1 MAKESDSFAKN
12 LAISVITGLFT
23 IGAEVAVAYLVP
35 QVQNPIVVN
44 NNVVVSTDDYEKA
57 TDRIQ
62 ELEDELNELK
72 RVSLNSNNG
81 GGSVSSAASDDSSRS
96 LLKDNPGSSSNYSQS
111 GDTNAKDTAG
121 NRYDPNRW
129 GIIGSCSACSGFAD
143 YYLGGNYSK
152 LSITIAPSSTNIDGK
167 GNSTSFEI
175 LVKYKGDSDFR
186 CIHTEKNISKSTSPI
201 QLENLDISGA
211 EWIEFKAIENVDEG
225 HLNGNVL
232 MIADAIVG

>member
-23 IGAEVAVAYLVP
+23 IGAEVAAAYLVP
-35 QVQNPIVVN
+35 QVQNPIIVN
-44 NNVVVSTDDYEKA
+44 NNVVISTDDYEKA
-57 TDRIQ
+57 EDRIQ
-62 ELEDELNELK
+62 ELEEELNEL
-72 RVSLNSNNG
+72 RPVNSNENSSTG
-81 GGSVSSAASDDSSRS
+81 NSAASGVSSRA
-96 LLKDNPGSSSNYSQS
+96 LLKDKPGSSSNYSQS
-111 GDTNAKDTAG
+111 CDTNAKDTAG
-121 NRYDPNRW
+121 NRYDPNHW

>member
-1 MAKESDSFAKN
+1 M
-12 LAISVITGLFT
+12 
-23 IGAEVAVAYLVP
+23 VP
-35 QVQNPIVVN
+35 QVQNPIIVN
-44 NNVVVSTDDYEKA
+44 NNVVISTDDYEKA
-57 TDRIQ
+57 VDRIQ
-62 ELEDELNELK
+62 ELEEELNEL
-72 RVSLNSNNG
+72 RPVNSNENSSTG
-81 GGSVSSAASDDSSRS
+81 NSAASGVSSRV
-96 LLKDNPGSSSNYSQS
+96 LLKDKPGSSSNYSQS

-121 NRYDPNRW
+121 NLYDPNHW

>member
-23 IGAEVAVAYLVP
+23 IGAEVVVAYLVP
-35 QVQNPIVVN
+35 QVQNPIIVN
-44 NNVVVSTDDYEKA
+44 NNVVISTDDYEKA
-57 TDRIQ
+57 VDRIQ
-62 ELEDELNELK
+62 ELKEELNEL
-72 RVSLNSNNG
+72 RPVNSNENSSTG
-81 GGSVSSAASDDSSRS
+81 NSATSGVSSRAI
-96 LLKDNPGSSSNYSQS
+96 LKDKPGSSSNYSQS

-121 NRYDPNRW
+121 NRYDPNHW

>member
-35 QVQNPIVVN
+35 QVQNPIIVN
-44 NNVVVSTDDYEKA
+44 NNVVISTDDYEKA
-57 TDRIQ
+57 VDRIQ
-62 ELEDELNELK
+62 ELEEELNEL
-72 RVSLNSNNG
+72 RPVNSNENSSTG
-81 GGSVSSAASDDSSRS
+81 NSATSGVSSRA
-96 LLKDNPGSSSNYSQS
+96 LLKDKPGSSSNYSQS

-121 NRYDPNRW
+121 NRYDPNHW

-186 CIHTEKNISKSTSPI
+186 CIHTEKTLVNRPLQFSLRT
-201 QLENLDISGA
+201 
-211 EWIEFKAIENVDEG
+211 
-225 HLNGNVL
+225 
-232 MIADAIVG
+232 

>member
-35 QVQNPIVVN
+35 QVQNPIIVN
-44 NNVVVSTDDYEKA
+44 NNVVISTDDYEKA
-57 TDRIQ
+57 VDRIQ
-62 ELEDELNELK
+62 ELEEELNEL
-72 RVSLNSNNG
+72 RPVNSNENSSTG
-81 GGSVSSAASDDSSRS
+81 NSATSGVSSRA
-96 LLKDNPGSSSNYSQS
+96 LLKDKPGSSSNYSQS

-121 NRYDPNRW
+121 NRYDPNHW

-186 CIHTEKNISKSTSPI
+186 CIHTENNISKSTCPI

>member
-23 IGAEVAVAYLVP
+23 IGAEVVVAYLVP
-35 QVQNPIVVN
+35 QVQNPIIVN
-44 NNVVVSTDDYEKA
+44 NNVVISTDDYEKA
-57 TDRIQ
+57 VDRIQ
-62 ELEDELNELK
+62 ELEEELNEL
-72 RVSLNSNNG
+72 RPVNSNENSSTG
-81 GGSVSSAASDDSSRS
+81 NSATSGVSSRAI
-96 LLKDNPGSSSNYSQS
+96 LKDKPGSSSNYSQS

-121 NRYDPNRW
+121 NRYDPNHW

-232 MIADAIVG
+232 MIADAIVE

>member
-1 MAKESDSFAKN
+1 M
-12 LAISVITGLFT
+12 
-23 IGAEVAVAYLVP
+23 VP

-81 GGSVSSAASDDSSRS
+81 GGSVSSAASDDSSRA
-96 LLKDNPGSSSNYSQS
+96 LLKDKPGSSSNYSQS

>member
-81 GGSVSSAASDDSSRS
+81 GGSVSSAASDDSSRA
-96 LLKDNPGSSSNYSQS
+96 LLKDKPGSSSNYSQS

-129 GIIGSCSACSGFAD
+129 GIIGSLLSLQWLCRLLFGR
-143 YYLGGNYSK
+143 K
-152 LSITIAPSSTNIDGK
+152 LFQAVHYHRP
-167 GNSTSFEI
+167 FQH
-175 LVKYKGDSDFR
+175 KY
-186 CIHTEKNISKSTSPI
+186 
-201 QLENLDISGA
+201 
-211 EWIEFKAIENVDEG
+211 
-225 HLNGNVL
+225 
-232 MIADAIVG
+232 

>member
-23 IGAEVAVAYLVP
+23 IGAEVAAAYLVP
-35 QVQNPIVVN
+35 QVQNPIIVN
-44 NNVVVSTDDYEKA
+44 NNVVISTDDYEKA
-57 TDRIQ
+57 VDRIQ
-62 ELEDELNELK
+62 ELEEELNEP
-72 RVSLNSNNG
+72 RPVNSNENSSTG
-81 GGSVSSAASDDSSRS
+81 NSAASGVSSRA
-96 LLKDNPGSSSNYSQS
+96 LLKDKPGSSSNYSQS

-121 NRYDPNRW
+121 NRYDPNHW

>member
-23 IGAEVAVAYLVP
+23 IGAEVAAAYLVP
-35 QVQNPIVVN
+35 QVQNPIIVN
-44 NNVVVSTDDYEKA
+44 NNVVISTDDYEKA
-57 TDRIQ
+57 VDRIQ
-62 ELEDELNELK
+62 ELEEELNEL
-72 RVSLNSNNG
+72 RPVNSNENSSTG
-81 GGSVSSAASDDSSRS
+81 NSATSGVSSRA
-96 LLKDNPGSSSNYSQS
+96 LLKDKPGSSSNYLQS

-121 NRYDPNRW
+121 NRYDPNHW

>member
-23 IGAEVAVAYLVP
+23 IGVEVAAAYLVP
-35 QVQNPIVVN
+35 QVQNPIIVN
-44 NNVVVSTDDYEKA
+44 NNVVISTDDYEKA
-57 TDRIQ
+57 VDRIQ
-62 ELEDELNELK
+62 ELEEELNQL
-72 RVSLNSNNG
+72 RPVNSNENSSTG
-81 GGSVSSAASDDSSRS
+81 NSAASGVSSRA
-96 LLKDNPGSSSNYSQS
+96 LLNDKPGSSSNYSQS

-121 NRYDPNRW
+121 NRYDPNHW

-143 YYLGGNYSK
+143 YYLGGNYYK

-186 CIHTEKNISKSTSPI
+186 CIHIEKTSVNRPL
-201 QLENLDISGA
+201 QFSLRT
-211 EWIEFKAIENVDEG
+211 
-225 HLNGNVL
+225 
-232 MIADAIVG
+232 

>member
-1 MAKESDSFAKN
+1 MAKESDCFAKN

-35 QVQNPIVVN
+35 QVQNPIIVN
-44 NNVVVSTDDYEKA
+44 NNVVISTDDYEKA
-57 TDRIQ
+57 VDRIQ
-62 ELEDELNELK
+62 ELEEELNEL
-72 RVSLNSNNG
+72 RPVNSNENSSTG
-81 GGSVSSAASDDSSRS
+81 NSATSGVSSRAI
-96 LLKDNPGSSSNYSQS
+96 LKDKPGSSSNYSQS

-121 NRYDPNRW
+121 NRYDPNHW

-232 MIADAIVG
+232 MITDAIVG

>member
-35 QVQNPIVVN
+35 QVQNPIIVN
-44 NNVVVSTDDYEKA
+44 NNVVISTDDYEKA
-57 TDRIQ
+57 VDRIQ
-62 ELEDELNELK
+62 ELEEELNEL
-72 RVSLNSNNG
+72 RPVNSNENSSTG
-81 GGSVSSAASDDSSRS
+81 NSATSGVSSRA
-96 LLKDNPGSSSNYSQS
+96 LLKDKPGSSSNYSQS

-121 NRYDPNRW
+121 NRYDPNHW

>member
-23 IGAEVAVAYLVP
+23 IGAEVAAAYLVP
-35 QVQNPIVVN
+35 QVQNPIIVN
-44 NNVVVSTDDYEKA
+44 NNVVISTDDYEKA
-57 TDRIQ
+57 VDRIQ
-62 ELEDELNELK
+62 ELEEELNQL
-72 RVSLNSNNG
+72 RPVNSNENSSTG
-81 GGSVSSAASDDSSRS
+81 NSAASGVSSRA
-96 LLKDNPGSSSNYSQS
+96 LLKDKPGSSSNYSQS
-111 GDTNAKDTAG
+111 GNTNAKDTAG
-121 NRYDPNRW
+121 NRYDPNHW

>member
-35 QVQNPIVVN
+35 QVQNPIIVN
-44 NNVVVSTDDYEKA
+44 NNVVISTDDYEKA
-57 TDRIQ
+57 VDRIQ
-62 ELEDELNELK
+62 ELEEELNEL
-72 RVSLNSNNG
+72 RPVNSNENSSTG
-81 GGSVSSAASDDSSRS
+81 NSATSGVSSRA
-96 LLKDNPGSSSNYSQS
+96 LLKDKPGSSSNYSQS

-121 NRYDPNRW
+121 NRYDPNHW

-143 YYLGGNYSK
+143 YYLGGNYSQ
-152 LSITIAPSSTNIDGK
+152 LSFTIAPSSTNIDGK

>member
-23 IGAEVAVAYLVP
+23 IGAEVAAAFLVP
-35 QVQNPIVVN
+35 QVQNPIIVN
-44 NNVVVSTDDYEKA
+44 NNVVISTDDYEKA
-57 TDRIQ
+57 VDRIQ
-62 ELEDELNELK
+62 ELEQELNEL
-72 RVSLNSNNG
+72 RPVNSNENSSTG
-81 GGSVSSAASDDSSRS
+81 NSAASGVSSRA
-96 LLKDNPGSSSNYSQS
+96 LLKDKPGSSSNYSQS

-121 NRYDPNRW
+121 NRYDPNHW

>member
-23 IGAEVAVAYLVP
+23 IGAEVVVAYLVP
-35 QVQNPIVVN
+35 QVQNPIIVN
-44 NNVVVSTDDYEKA
+44 NNVVISTDDYEKA
-57 TDRIQ
+57 VDRIQ
-62 ELEDELNELK
+62 ELEEELNEL
-72 RVSLNSNNG
+72 RPVNSNENSSTG
-81 GGSVSSAASDDSSRS
+81 NSAASGVSSRA
-96 LLKDNPGSSSNYSQS
+96 LLKDKPGSSSNYSQS

-121 NRYDPNRW
+121 NRYDPNHW

>member
-23 IGAEVAVAYLVP
+23 IGAEVAAAYLVP
-35 QVQNPIVVN
+35 QVQNPIIVN
-44 NNVVVSTDDYEKA
+44 NNVVISTDDYEKA
-57 TDRIQ
+57 VDRIQ
-62 ELEDELNELK
+62 ELEEELNEL
-72 RVSLNSNNG
+72 RPVNSNENSSTG
-81 GGSVSSAASDDSSRS
+81 NSAASGVSSRA
-96 LLKDNPGSSSNYSQS
+96 LLKDKPGSSSNYSQS

-121 NRYDPNRW
+121 NLYDPNHW
-129 GIIGSCSACSGFAD
+129 GIIGSYSACSGFAD

>member
-12 LAISVITGLFT
+12 LTISVITGLFT
-23 IGAEVAVAYLVP
+23 IGAEVVVAYLVP
-35 QVQNPIVVN
+35 QVQNPIIVN
-44 NNVVVSTDDYEKA
+44 NNVVISTDDYEKA
-57 TDRIQ
+57 VDRIQ
-62 ELEDELNELK
+62 ELEEELNEL
-72 RVSLNSNNG
+72 RPVNSNENSSTG
-81 GGSVSSAASDDSSRS
+81 NSATSGVSSRAI
-96 LLKDNPGSSSNYSQS
+96 LKDKPGSSSNYSQS

-121 NRYDPNRW
+121 NRYDPNHW

-232 MIADAIVG
+232 MSADAIVG

>member
-1 MAKESDSFAKN
+1 MAKESDCFAKN

-35 QVQNPIVVN
+35 QVQNPIIVN
-44 NNVVVSTDDYEKA
+44 NNVVISTDDYEKA
-57 TDRIQ
+57 VDRIQ
-62 ELEDELNELK
+62 ELEEELDEL
-72 RVSLNSNNG
+72 RPVNSNENSSTG
-81 GGSVSSAASDDSSRS
+81 NSATSGVSSRA
-96 LLKDNPGSSSNYSQS
+96 LLKDKPGSSSNYSQS

-121 NRYDPNRW
+121 NRYDPNHW

-152 LSITIAPSSTNIDGK
+152 LSITIAPSSTNIDGR

-232 MIADAIVG
+232 MIADADVC

>member
-1 MAKESDSFAKN
+1 MATESNSFAKK
-12 LAISVITGLFT
+12 LTISVVTGLFT
-23 IGAEVAVAYLVP
+23 IGAEVAAAYLVP

-44 NNVVVSTDDYEKA
+44 NNVVISADDYEKA
-57 TDRIQ
+57 VDRIQ
-62 ELEDELNELK
+62 ELEEELNEL
-72 RVSLNSNNG
+72 RPVNSNENSSTG
-81 GGSVSSAASDDSSRS
+81 NSAASGVSSRA
-96 LLKDNPGSSSNYSQS
+96 LLKDKPGSSSNYSQS

-121 NRYDPNRW
+121 NLHDPNHW

-232 MIADAIVG
+232 MIADADVC

>member
-35 QVQNPIVVN
+35 QVQNPIIVN
-44 NNVVVSTDDYEKA
+44 NNVVISTDDYEKA
-57 TDRIQ
+57 VDRIQ
-62 ELEDELNELK
+62 ELEEELNEL
-72 RVSLNSNNG
+72 RPVNSNENSSTG
-81 GGSVSSAASDDSSRS
+81 NSATSGVSSRA
-96 LLKDNPGSSSNYSQS
+96 LLKDKPGSSSNYSQS

-121 NRYDPNRW
+121 NRYDPNHW

-211 EWIEFKAIENVDEG
+211 EWIEFKAIENEDEG

>member
-1 MAKESDSFAKN
+1 MARESDSFAKN
-12 LAISVITGLFT
+12 LAISVVTGLFT
-23 IGAEVAVAYLVP
+23 IGAEVAAAYLVP

-44 NNVVVSTDDYEKA
+44 NNVVISADDYEKA

-81 GGSVSSAASDDSSRS
+81 GSSVSSAASDDSSRA
-96 LLKDNPGSSSNYSQS
+96 LLKDKPGSSFNYSRS
-111 GDTNAKDTAG
+111 DDSTAKDTAG
-121 NRYDPNRW
+121 NRYEPGHW

-143 YYLGGNYSK
+143 YYLGGNYSS
-152 LSITIAPSSTNIDGK
+152 LSITVAPSSTNIDGK

-175 LVKYKGDSDFR
+175 LVKYKGDSDFS
-186 CIHTEKNISKSTSPI
+186 CIHAEENISKSTSPI
-201 QLENLDISGA
+201 QLENIDISGA
-211 EWIEFKAIENVDEG
+211 EWIEFKAIENEDEG

-232 MIADAIVG
+232 MIANAIVQ

>member
-23 IGAEVAVAYLVP
+23 IGAEVAAAFLVP
-35 QVQNPIVVN
+35 QVQNPIIVN
-44 NNVVVSTDDYEKA
+44 NNVVISTDDYEKA
-57 TDRIQ
+57 VDRIQ
-62 ELEDELNELK
+62 ELEEELNEL
-72 RVSLNSNNG
+72 RPVNSNENSSTG
-81 GGSVSSAASDDSSRS
+81 NSAASGVSSRA
-96 LLKDNPGSSSNYSQS
+96 LLKDKPGSSSNYSQS

-121 NRYDPNRW
+121 NRYDPNHW

-175 LVKYKGDSDFR
+175 LVKYKGVSDFR

>member
-12 LAISVITGLFT
+12 LAISVVTGLFT

-44 NNVVVSTDDYEKA
+44 NNVVISADDYEKA
-57 TDRIQ
+57 VDRIQ
-62 ELEDELNELK
+62 ELEEELNEL
-72 RVSLNSNNG
+72 RPVNSNENSSTG
-81 GGSVSSAASDDSSRS
+81 NSAASGVSSRA
-96 LLKDNPGSSSNYSQS
+96 LLKDKPGSSSNYSQS

-121 NRYDPNRW
+121 NLYDPNHW

-232 MIADAIVG
+232 MIADADVC

>member
-12 LAISVITGLFT
+12 LAISAITGLFT
-23 IGAEVAVAYLVP
+23 IGAEVAAAYLVP
-35 QVQNPIVVN
+35 QVQNPIIVN
-44 NNVVVSTDDYEKA
+44 NNVVISTDDYEKA
-57 TDRIQ
+57 VDRIQ
-62 ELEDELNELK
+62 ELEEELNQL
-72 RVSLNSNNG
+72 RPVNSNENSSTG
-81 GGSVSSAASDDSSRS
+81 NSAASGVSSRA
-96 LLKDNPGSSSNYSQS
+96 LLKDKPGSSSNFSQS

-121 NRYDPNRW
+121 NRYDPNHW

-186 CIHTEKNISKSTSPI
+186 CIHTEKYISKSTSPI
-201 QLENLDISGA
+201 QFENLDISGA

>member
-23 IGAEVAVAYLVP
+23 IGAEVAAAYLVP
-35 QVQNPIVVN
+35 QVQNPIIVN
-44 NNVVVSTDDYEKA
+44 NNVVISTDDYEKA
-57 TDRIQ
+57 VDRIQ
-62 ELEDELNELK
+62 ELEEELNEL
-72 RVSLNSNNG
+72 RPVNSNENSSTG
-81 GGSVSSAASDDSSRS
+81 NSAASGVSSRA
-96 LLKDNPGSSSNYSQS
+96 LLKDKPGSSSNYSQS

-121 NRYDPNRW
+121 NRYDPNHW

>member
-23 IGAEVAVAYLVP
+23 IGAEVAAAYLVP
-35 QVQNPIVVN
+35 QVQNPIIVN
-44 NNVVVSTDDYEKA
+44 NNVVISTDDCEKA
-57 TDRIQ
+57 VDRIQ
-62 ELEDELNELK
+62 ELEEELNEL
-72 RVSLNSNNG
+72 RPVNSNENSSTG
-81 GGSVSSAASDDSSRS
+81 NSAASGVSSRA
-96 LLKDNPGSSSNYSQS
+96 LLKDKPGSSSNYSQS

-121 NRYDPNRW
+121 NLYDPNHW

>member
-12 LAISVITGLFT
+12 LTISVITGLFT
-23 IGAEVAVAYLVP
+23 IGAEVAAAYLVP
-35 QVQNPIVVN
+35 QVQNPIIVN
-44 NNVVVSTDDYEKA
+44 NNVVISTDDYEKA
-57 TDRIQ
+57 VDRIQ
-62 ELEDELNELK
+62 ELEEELNEL
-72 RVSLNSNNG
+72 RPVNSNENSSTG
-81 GGSVSSAASDDSSRS
+81 NSAASGVSSRA
-96 LLKDNPGSSSNYSQS
+96 LLKDKPSSSSNYSQS

-121 NRYDPNRW
+121 NLYDPNHW

>member
-23 IGAEVAVAYLVP
+23 IGAEVAAAYLVP
-35 QVQNPIVVN
+35 QVQNPIIVN
-44 NNVVVSTDDYEKA
+44 NNVVISTDDYEKA
-57 TDRIQ
+57 VDRIQ
-62 ELEDELNELK
+62 ELEEELNEL
-72 RVSLNSNNG
+72 RPVNSNENSSTG
-81 GGSVSSAASDDSSRS
+81 NSAASGVSSRA
-96 LLKDNPGSSSNYSQS
+96 LLKDKPGSSSNYSQS

-121 NRYDPNRW
+121 NLYDPNHW

-186 CIHTEKNISKSTSPI
+186 CIHTEKNINKSTSPI

>member
-23 IGAEVAVAYLVP
+23 IGAEVAAAYLVP
-35 QVQNPIVVN
+35 QVQNPIIVN
-44 NNVVVSTDDYEKA
+44 NNVVISTDDYEKA
-57 TDRIQ
+57 VDRIQ
-62 ELEDELNELK
+62 ELEEELNEL
-72 RVSLNSNNG
+72 RPVNSNENSSTG
-81 GGSVSSAASDDSSRS
+81 NSAASGVSSRA
-96 LLKDNPGSSSNYSQS
+96 LLKDKPGSSSNYSQS

-121 NRYDPNRW
+121 NLYDPNHW
-129 GIIGSCSACSGFAD
+129 GIIGSCSACSGFDD

>member
-12 LAISVITGLFT
+12 LAISVVTGLFT

-44 NNVVVSTDDYEKA
+44 NNVVISADDYEKA

-62 ELEDELNELK
+62 ELEDELNEL
-72 RVSLNSNNG
+72 RPVNSNENSSTG
-81 GGSVSSAASDDSSRS
+81 NSATSGVSSRA
-96 LLKDNPGSSSNYSQS
+96 LLKDKPGSSSNYSQS

-121 NRYDPNRW
+121 NRYDPNHW

>member
-1 MAKESDSFAKN
+1 MAEESDSFAKN

-23 IGAEVAVAYLVP
+23 IGAEVAAAYLVP
-35 QVQNPIVVN
+35 QVQNPIIVN
-44 NNVVVSTDDYEKA
+44 NNVVISIDDYEKA
-57 TDRIQ
+57 VDRIQ
-62 ELEDELNELK
+62 ELEEELNEL
-72 RVSLNSNNG
+72 RPVNSNENSSTG
-81 GGSVSSAASDDSSRS
+81 NSAASGVSSRA
-96 LLKDNPGSSSNYSQS
+96 LLKDKPGSSSNYSQS

-121 NRYDPNRW
+121 NRYDPNHW

-232 MIADAIVG
+232 MIADTIVG

>member
-35 QVQNPIVVN
+35 QVQNPIIVN
-44 NNVVVSTDDYEKA
+44 NNVVISTDDYEKA
-57 TDRIQ
+57 VDRIQ
-62 ELEDELNELK
+62 ELEEELNEL
-72 RVSLNSNNG
+72 RPVNSNENSSTG
-81 GGSVSSAASDDSSRS
+81 NSAASGVSSRA
-96 LLKDNPGSSSNYSQS
+96 LLKDKPGSSSNYSQS

-121 NRYDPNRW
+121 NRYDPNHW

-175 LVKYKGDSDFR
+175 LVKYKDDSDFR

>member
-12 LAISVITGLFT
+12 LTISVITGLFT
-23 IGAEVAVAYLVP
+23 LGAEVVVAYLVP
-35 QVQNPIVVN
+35 QVQNPIIVN
-44 NNVVVSTDDYEKA
+44 NNVVISTDDYEKA
-57 TDRIQ
+57 VDRIQ
-62 ELEDELNELK
+62 ELEEELNEL
-72 RVSLNSNNG
+72 RPVNSNENSSTG
-81 GGSVSSAASDDSSRS
+81 NSATSGVSSRAI
-96 LLKDNPGSSSNYSQS
+96 LKDKPGSSSNYSQS

-121 NRYDPNRW
+121 NRYDPNHW

-232 MIADAIVG
+232 MSADAIVG